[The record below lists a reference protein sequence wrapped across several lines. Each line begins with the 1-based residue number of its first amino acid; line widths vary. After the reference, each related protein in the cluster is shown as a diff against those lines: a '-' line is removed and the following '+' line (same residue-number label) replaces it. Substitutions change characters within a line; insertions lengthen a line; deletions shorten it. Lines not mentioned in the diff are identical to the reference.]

1 MRRKTEKFLKT
12 VLDLTQF
19 VQNVFFATRMSRE
32 HVAKSSR
39 QNPMW
44 QILKNISKC
53 FSWLEGPLASK
64 SRSIL
69 SKLAT
74 RGSTYKPAAKLSHKN
89 AKNPKILK
97 FF

>member
-1 MRRKTEKFLKT
+1 MRRKSEKFLKT

-32 HVAKSSR
+32 HVAKSSH

-74 RGSTYKPAAKLSHKN
+74 RASTPAAKLSHKN